1 MNGMKR
7 RSLAALLLLVLGLP
21 LVARSLG
28 TTRPLAQMPLT
39 PSRVQRYVFEPW
51 TEEER
56 AFYQTFQIAYALR
69 GLAPLERWEQELLS
83 ADSLLKAAQ
92 AELADSISVFR
103 GAVRALEEEHMAAS
117 EEGPSPELSAA
128 LTRLEALLESLGQ
141 LQSRL
146 WDDERE
152 LQRLLYVDDVA
163 VARRDSM
170 QRWRD
175 MIVRA
180 LLPYYG
186 TWQDAGRK
194 TKFEIRYEA
203 NPDRIEL
210 KSQFWQR
217 SFVLT
222 NRPVPPTL
230 RWGGVTDATTTRV
243 AELQLQGNE
252 LRASLLFPNGKELR
266 LDEGLLVLR
275 RGASPDR
282 LSAHFCGQDYELQ
295 RVGP

>member
-7 RSLAALLLLVLGLP
+7 RSLAALLLVVLALP
-21 LVARSLG
+21 LVERSLG
-28 TTRPLAQMPLT
+28 ATRPLAQIPLT
-39 PSRVQRYVFEPW
+39 PSRAQRYVFEPW
-51 TEEER
+51 T
-56 AFYQTFQIAYALR
+56 
-69 GLAPLERWEQELLS
+69 GEQELLS

-92 AELADSISVFR
+92 AEVTDSISVLSA
-103 GAVRALEEEHMAAS
+103 AVQALEEEQMAAS
-117 EEGPSPELSAA
+117 EGAPSPEHSAA
-128 LTRLEALLESLGQ
+128 LMRLEGLLEDIGQ

-146 WDDERE
+146 WDEERE
-152 LQRLLYVDDVA
+152 LQRLLYVDDAA

-180 LLPYYG
+180 LMPYYG
-186 TWQDAGRK
+186 SWQDAGRK

-230 RWGGVTDATTTRV
+230 RWGGVTDATTTRI
-243 AELQLQGNE
+243 AELQLQGDE

-282 LSAHFCGQDYELQ
+282 LSAHFGGQDYELQ